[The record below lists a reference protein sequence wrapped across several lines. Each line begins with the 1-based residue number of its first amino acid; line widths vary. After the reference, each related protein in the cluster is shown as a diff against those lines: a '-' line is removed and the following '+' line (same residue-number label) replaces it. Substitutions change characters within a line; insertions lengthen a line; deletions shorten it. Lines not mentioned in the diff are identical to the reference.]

1 MKMKD
6 IPTPLTGGTYHLK
19 HGKLAKGE
27 PTEPSKSQSPASADR
42 SRKPSREDKS

>member
-6 IPTPLTGGTYHLK
+6 IPAPLTGGTYHLK

-27 PTEPSKSQSPASADR
+27 PAEPSKNPSAPADR